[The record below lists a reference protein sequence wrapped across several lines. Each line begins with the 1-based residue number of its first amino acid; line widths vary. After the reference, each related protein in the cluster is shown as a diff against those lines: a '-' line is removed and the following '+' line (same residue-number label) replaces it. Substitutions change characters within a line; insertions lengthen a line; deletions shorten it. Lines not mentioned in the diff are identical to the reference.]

1 MLVVLGLMPLFIV
14 IAITWPIVAIAKQQ
28 EAQSGYTFTAC
39 MAASLPS
46 FHGVR

>member
-14 IAITWPIVAIAKQQ
+14 IAIIWPIVAIAKQQ

-39 MAASLPS
+39 MAASLPG
-46 FHGVR
+46 FHGAR